1 MRKVKDRKLLSGLL
15 KKVYCAN
22 SLVATLLRAIGIIAS
37 VVLAIVFLKDL
48 AWWLDESVLETL
60 AVLYIF
66 CGMGLLPYWL
76 GASSTRQLR
85 ERNAKLCC
93 TTSIFPARGRHLIE
107 DASALQIRYTS
118 QRSN

>member
-1 MRKVKDRKLLSGLL
+1 MRKAKERKLLSRLL

-48 AWWLDESVLETL
+48 DWWLEESVFETL

-76 GASSTRQLR
+76 GG
-85 ERNAKLCC
+85 K
-93 TTSIFPARGRHLIE
+93 I
-107 DASALQIRYTS
+107 S
-118 QRSN
+118 QRVENQNAN